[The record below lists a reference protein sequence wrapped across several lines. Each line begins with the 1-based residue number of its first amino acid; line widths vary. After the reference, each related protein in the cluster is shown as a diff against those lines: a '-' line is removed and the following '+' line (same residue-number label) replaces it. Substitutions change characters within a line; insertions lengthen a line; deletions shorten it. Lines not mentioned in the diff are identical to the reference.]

1 MISKSATQQE
11 LKDIGIEQPI
21 QNIVSLYDK
30 YGKLCEEE
38 NKSVAKTVQ
47 ISSENKETVLTT
59 YYVKHGRGQLFDP
72 YGLDM
77 NKTKAFDFQFRKV
90 DKEIFEAYSKYL
102 QTRREVYLIS
112 ARRLFINKGY

>member
-1 MISKSATQQE
+1 MISKSATNQE
-11 LKDIGIEQPI
+11 LKDIGIQEPI
-21 QNIVSLYDK
+21 KNIVSLYDK
-30 YGKLCEEE
+30 YGKSCDEE
-38 NKSVAKTVQ
+38 NSAVAKTVQ
-47 ISSENKETVLTT
+47 ISSENKDALVVA

-90 DKEIFEAYSKYL
+90 DKEIFESYFKYL